1 MSKVTYGRGFSHSG
15 QGVGESRPGIA
26 IVHTVETDGGMHAM
40 ESIDRNDPYA
50 PVNSAGMDSVARN
63 DPYSPM
69 AGPPP
74 IRTHDAFYYF
84 RVAGSLLG
92 IVLVLTGVY
101 FAAASFII
109 VREIVES
116 PQRLNAY
123 LDEWYIP
130 LKEPATLPAAP
141 EPEKAGTPEADAA
154 SAQSPAAGPPPV
166 EQPPT
171 PPAETPPKIEA
182 KQDAA
187 PKLPGNLPLK
197 GPLVHKT
204 RRDVSGVPGETSP
217 ASETIKLLT
226 DALTRGGLPRL
237 AGSLIVLLL
246 VSMLIRIPFG
256 LIKAGAEL
264 VRAMLPDRSKM
275 A

>member
-1 MSKVTYGRGFSHSG
+1 
-15 QGVGESRPGIA
+15 
-26 IVHTVETDGGMHAM
+26 M

-50 PVNSAGMDSVARN
+50 PVNSASMESVVRN
-63 DPYSPM
+63 DPYGPM
-69 AGPPP
+69 TGPLPL
-74 IRTHDAFYYF
+74 RTHDAFYYF
-84 RVAGSLLG
+84 RVAGALLG

-123 LDEWYIP
+123 LDEWYVP
-130 LKEPATLPAAP
+130 PKEPAAVPAAP
-141 EPEKAGTPEADAA
+141 EPEKTKTPEADAA
-154 SAQSPAAGPPPV
+154 PAQSPAAELPPA

-171 PPAETPPKIEA
+171 PPAESPAKIES

-197 GPLVHKT
+197 GPIVHKT
-204 RRDVSGVPGETSP
+204 RRAVSGVPGETSP
-217 ASETIKLLT
+217 ASEAIELLT
-226 DALTRGGLPRL
+226 DAFTRGGLPRL
-237 AGSLIVLLL
+237 AGSLIILLL

-256 LIKAGAEL
+256 LIKAGVEL
-264 VRAMLPDRSKM
+264 VRAMLPERSKTTY
-275 A
+275 